1 MANNIL
7 PGEHDWMS
15 QVGGPYQ
22 IGGNPTMGIGIPSP
36 APARGPGILDRIG
49 GAMFGGGS
57 YGGLL
62 SGDEKKAA
70 QRQAMMAMASQLMAA
85 GGSSPTRTS
94 FGQALGPAL
103 MAGQQAYGQAGKD
116 MLEAMLLKTKLQTA
130 GQTTAQKDY
139 QYAKAN
145 GYTGTFEEWKRTGT
159 KASSGVQEYEYAK
172 ANGYKGTFEEW
183 KRVASAQ
190 PTTPAEIQA
199 WELFNSLPPDKQQQW
214 IDFKRNSQPYQVV
227 DVGGGKQLLN
237 KSSGSL
243 ADVTTVEQEAAGAGQ
258 IAGAT
263 AAGRAQ
269 GDIAGTRTGKAPT
282 AYATYQAGVKALD
295 DSLSNTSTG
304 PLVGRIPAI
313 TANQQ
318 TAEGGIAT
326 MAPVLKELF
335 RSAGE
340 GTFTEGDQAILM
352 QMVPTRTDHKEARKA
367 KLQMID
373 SIVRAKLGISADD
386 APEQASSAPVGVGQ
400 TTTING
406 VKVKRVK

>member
-1 MANNIL
+1 MAGVMGFGSPPPPAQPSIYDRL
-7 PGEHDWMS
+7 M
-15 QVGGPYQ
+15 GGLL
-22 IGGNPTMGIGIPSP
+22 GKPS
-36 APARGPGILDRIG
+36 
-49 GAMFGGGS
+49 S

-62 SGDEKKAA
+62 TPEEQKAA
-70 QRQAMMAMASQLMAA
+70 QQQGLLAMGAQLMAA
-85 GGSSPTRTS
+85 GGPSDQRVS
-94 FGQALGPAL
+94 FGQALAPAL
-103 MAGQQAYGQAGKD
+103 MAGRQSQQQYGQD
-116 MLEAMLLKTKLQTA
+116 MLQAMLLKTKLQSA
-130 GQTTAQKDY
+130 GQTNAQKDY
-139 QYAKAN
+139 QYAVAN
-145 GYTGTFEEWKRTGT
+145 GYKGTFEDWKRTGAKT
-159 KASSGVQEYEYAK
+159 PSGVQEYEYAK

-227 DVGGGKQLLN
+227 DIGGGKQLLN

-282 AYATYQAGVKALD
+282 AYATYKTGIKSLEDAMAGTA
-295 DSLSNTSTG
+295 TG
-304 PLVGRIPAI
+304 PVMGRIPAV
-313 TANQQ
+313 TAGQQ
-318 TAEGGIAT
+318 IAEGAEAT
-326 MAPVLKELF
+326 MAPVLKQLF
-335 RSAGE
+335 RDAGE
-340 GTFTEGDQAILM
+340 GTFTDSDQAMLM
-352 QMVPTRTDHKEARKA
+352 KMVPTRKDHPEARKA
-367 KLQMID
+367 KIEMID
-373 SIVRAKLGISADD
+373 GIVKAKLGIAEGEL
-386 APEQASSAPVGVGQ
+386 AGQGTSAPVGVGQ